1 MVHRTLRIGFA
12 SLVSVAL
19 ALDHA
24 ARVAPASDRLRRAAW
39 LLPADLAVLNLALL
53 ARPVAQRAVRDLDL
67 LHDRLLLPGRR
78 PRPREEQRPTVSL
91 EFLRQ
96 RPSPWRARL
105 VLHDPVRERRL
116 LRPPPRATATS
127 WRCIRTPA
135 SIRTRCRR
143 GPINRSRRPG
153 RH

>member
-53 ARPVAQRAVRDLDL
+53 ARPVAQRAVRDLHL
-67 LHDRLLLPGRR
+67 LHDRLLVPGRR

-105 VLHDPVRERRL
+105 VLHAPVRERRL

-127 WRCIRTPA
+127 SRCIQTPA

-143 GPINRSRRPG
+143 GP
-153 RH
+153 